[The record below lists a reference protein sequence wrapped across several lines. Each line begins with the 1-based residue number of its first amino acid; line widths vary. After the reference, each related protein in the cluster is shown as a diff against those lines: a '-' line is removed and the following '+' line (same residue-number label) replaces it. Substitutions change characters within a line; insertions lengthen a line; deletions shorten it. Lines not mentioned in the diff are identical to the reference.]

1 MGKQKG
7 SFVSL
12 NAAVITVSDSRTAE
26 NDTSGDTLQEKLE
39 SAGHRVV
46 ARKIQT
52 DDVEALNTLLGGWIQ
67 QDDIDVIICTGGT
80 GLTQRDITP
89 EALAS
94 HISKPIPGF
103 GELFRMLSYDD
114 IGTSTIQSRAEAA
127 ICSGTIVF
135 LLPGSTGACK
145 LGMDEI
151 ILPQLDAS
159 HGPCNLTEL
168 MPRIRHEAAPK

>member
-1 MGKQKG
+1 MGKKKG
-7 SFVSL
+7 SFVPL
-12 NAAVITVSDSRTAE
+12 NAAVVTVSDTRTAE

-39 SAGHRVV
+39 GAGHKVI

-52 DDVEALNTLLGGWIQ
+52 DDVNVLNSLLGDWIKQ
-67 QDDIDVIICTGGT
+67 PDIDVIICTGGT

-89 EALAS
+89 EALAG

-127 ICSGTIVF
+127 ICDGTIVF

-145 LGMDEI
+145 LGMDAI

-168 MPRIRHEAAPK
+168 MPRIRHEPAPE

>member
-7 SFVSL
+7 PFVSL
-12 NAAVITVSDSRTAE
+12 NAAVITVSDTRTTD

-39 SAGHRVV
+39 TAGHKVV
-46 ARKIQT
+46 ARKIQA
-52 DDVEALNTLLGGWIQ
+52 DDINELNTLLGEWIKQ
-67 QDDIDVIICTGGT
+67 PDIDVIICTGGT

-127 ICSGTIVF
+127 ICDGTIVF

-145 LGMDEI
+145 LGMEAI

>member
-7 SFVSL
+7 PFVPL
-12 NAAVITVSDSRTAE
+12 NAAVITVSDTRTAE
-26 NDTSGDTLQEKLE
+26 NDTSGDTLQKKLE
-39 SAGHRVV
+39 TAGHKVV
-46 ARKIQT
+46 ARKIQS
-52 DDVEALNTLLGGWIQ
+52 DDINALKTLLGQWIKQ
-67 QDDIDVIICTGGT
+67 PDIDVIICTGGT

-127 ICSGTIVF
+127 ICDGTIVF

-145 LGMDEI
+145 LGMEAI

>member
-1 MGKQKG
+1 MGKQTG
-7 SFVSL
+7 PFVPL

-26 NDTSGDTLQEKLE
+26 NDTSGDILQEKLE
-39 SAGHRVV
+39 AAGHKVV
-46 ARKIQT
+46 ARKIQI
-52 DDVEALNTLLGGWIQ
+52 DDVKALNALLGDLIK

-80 GLTQRDITP
+80 GLTGRDITP

-135 LLPGSTGACK
+135 TLPGSTGACK
-145 LGMDEI
+145 LGMDAI

-168 MPRIRHEAAPK
+168 LPRIRHDPAPK

>member
-7 SFVSL
+7 PFVPL
-12 NAAVITVSDSRTAE
+12 NAAVLTVSDTRTAE

-39 SAGHRVV
+39 TAGHKVV

-52 DDVEALNTLLGGWIQ
+52 DDVKALNTLLGEWIKQ
-67 QDDIDVIICTGGT
+67 LDIDVIVCTGGT

-127 ICSGTIVF
+127 ICDGTIVF

-145 LGMDEI
+145 LGMESI

-159 HGPCNLTEL
+159 RGPCNLTEL
-168 MPRIRHEAAPK
+168 MPRIRHEAAPE

>member
-1 MGKQKG
+1 MGKQTG
-7 SFVSL
+7 PFVSL
-12 NAAVITVSDSRTAE
+12 NVAVITVSDSRTAE

-39 SAGHRVV
+39 SAGHKVV
-46 ARKIQT
+46 ARKIQI
-52 DDVEALNTLLGGWIQ
+52 DDVKALNTLLGNWIKR
-67 QDDIDVIICTGGT
+67 DDIDVIICTGGT

-89 EALAS
+89 EALAN

-127 ICSGTIVF
+127 ICSGTVVF
-135 LLPGSTGACK
+135 ILPGSTGACK
-145 LGMDEI
+145 LGMDAI

>member
-7 SFVSL
+7 PFVPL
-12 NAAVITVSDSRTAE
+12 NTAVITVSDTRTAE

-39 SAGHRVV
+39 TAGHKVI

-52 DDVEALNTLLGGWIQ
+52 DDVKELNTLLGEWIKQ
-67 QDDIDVIICTGGT
+67 PDIDVIICTGGT

-127 ICSGTIVF
+127 ICDGTIVF

-145 LGMDEI
+145 LGMEAI

-159 HGPCNLTEL
+159 KGPCNLTEL

>member
-7 SFVSL
+7 PFVPL
-12 NAAVITVSDSRTAE
+12 NAAVITVSDTRTAE

-39 SAGHRVV
+39 TAGHKVV
-46 ARKIQT
+46 ARKIQS
-52 DDVEALNTLLGGWIQ
+52 DDINALNTLLGQWIKQ
-67 QDDIDVIICTGGT
+67 PDIDVIICTGGT

-127 ICSGTIVF
+127 ICDGTIVF

-145 LGMDEI
+145 LGMEAI